1 MSSVCT
7 SLMFVRDPT
16 GERGVFG
23 KLSPHPPTH
32 PLSNVRKSKQLVF
45 VNSAAE
51 PDKCLTFS
59 VTGRANSHKLQMDY
73 EIQLPRSSSESAAT
87 CISTFHQS
95 HLKVFIVTVTR
106 HVWSRVGVLV
116 CVYCTCSDCSRWA
129 FTRKDTR
136 ILILLADK

>member
-1 MSSVCT
+1 MRQGNILNVKCLHFTDVCQRYDWRT
-7 SLMFVRDPT
+7 WCVWENCP
-16 GERGVFG
+16 
-23 KLSPHPPTH
+23 

-73 EIQLPRSSSESAAT
+73 EIQLPRSRSESAAT
-87 CISTFHQS
+87 CISTFHQT

-116 CVYCTCSDCSRWA
+116 CCTCSDCSRWP
-129 FTRKDTR
+129 FTRKDIDFT
-136 ILILLADK
+136 L

>member
-7 SLMFVRDPT
+7 SLMFVRDTT

-23 KLSPHPPTH
+23 KLPTPS

-59 VTGRANSHKLQMDY
+59 ITGRANSHKLQMDY
-73 EIQLPRSSSESAAT
+73 EIQLPRSRSESAAT
-87 CISTFHQS
+87 CISTFHQT

-106 HVWSRVGVLV
+106 HVWSRVGVLCV
-116 CVYCTCSDCSRWA
+116 CVCVCIVQVQIVLTGPSRA
-129 FTRKDTR
+129 R
-136 ILILLADK
+136 ILILLSDK